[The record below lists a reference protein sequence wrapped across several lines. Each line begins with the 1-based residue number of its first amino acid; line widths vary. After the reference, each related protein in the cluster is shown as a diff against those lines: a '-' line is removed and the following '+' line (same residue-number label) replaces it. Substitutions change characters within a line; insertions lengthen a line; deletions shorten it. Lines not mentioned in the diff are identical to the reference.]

1 MKKIRFTLIELLVVI
16 GIIAIL
22 AAMLLPALMQAR
34 EKARTTSCIN
44 NQKQIGTAIVFYQ
57 DESGGYY
64 PHAYLTAAIDGTES
78 WAAYLVQRK
87 YLNFKSLLCD
97 DSVNRMVET
106 CRSAWLKNQPGVD
119 WWQYA
124 CYALNMQEFGKY
136 PSSPSLKTSRVVSP
150 AKLLTVTES
159 IIVTSGTYAYSPYFT
174 VEPCSTRF
182 PQIYP
187 RHGNGK
193 TVIIGYADAHVG
205 RIQSPVSGTTCTA
218 YLCSAG
224 GPLKSYNN
232 ADNAWTFDG
241 KARAN
246 VWRESNAPR
255 HCNLSCSGALS
266 SGRHSPGR

>member
-1 MKKIRFTLIELLVVI
+1 MHLEGFLAIGMLFLLLSALGGGVLIAVKAKGRKKAGILLGYLCLALWTLYCGMPGL
-16 GIIAIL
+16 G
-22 AAMLLPALMQAR
+22 QAR

-97 DSVNRMVET
+97 VSVNRMVET

-159 IIVTSGTYAYSPYFT
+159 ISGTRCPISSIA
-174 VEPCSTRF
+174 
-182 PQIYP
+182 
-187 RHGNGK
+187 
-193 TVIIGYADAHVG
+193 
-205 RIQSPVSGTTCTA
+205 
-218 YLCSAG
+218 CSA
-224 GPLKSYNN
+224 
-232 ADNAWTFDG
+232 A
-241 KARAN
+241 
-246 VWRESNAPR
+246 
-255 HCNLSCSGALS
+255 
-266 SGRHSPGR
+266 